1 MSRLDSLLDL
11 VDTLLA
17 RSVRLSSAVAE
28 SCALLNNIKELD
40 SAIAYADSK
49 IDSMSELLLLN
60 SACINGFD
68 KLQDK
73 IFFLESNSHVNEYST
88 NLGSLDILHSEY
100 DHLLS
105 SFRRQN
111 DWVQETSPSNSKATA
126 SQPSASLRNMLS
138 ILNLELKPIKC
149 RSTKVSKQKSKY
161 RLSAFNFNPIDMAS
175 VEQSPLSAKAIVH
188 SKSDNSPQGAEKVRD
203 FSKSSHETDLSS
215 LMDAANVSGYSFE
228 NSLDSALE
236 SGNFSVNVD
245 DVELDFSD
253 EHVPAFNEFDNFEH
267 YLRQSRID
275 LRTAFETRTKT
286 PLFVPKTEEDESVI
300 LGTENAVVQN
310 AFRFHNPAATISE
323 MKSLSQPTVEEV
335 YSTSK
340 PMNNEFLEQTR
351 KFFQTP
357 EKVAERRN
365 SESLQDTPT
374 KRVHLFSLLN
384 SPLGSPRTGRR
395 KSLSSLEAS
404 NSNEPQASLS
414 SIHSEFGLA
423 NLFRFVGSSSVTL
436 SVPAV
441 PITHVAVGNL
451 PPEKIKQLRKQ
462 RTEPIAI
469 NADVAVKRRPGTRPD
484 IFRDDRN
491 ERAGRAER
499 EALLLKQLHL
509 FNRKKMTKASL
520 GVMSL

>member
-1 MSRLDSLLDL
+1 MSKLDSLLEL

-111 DWVQETSPSNSKATA
+111 DWVQENSPSNSKATS

-161 RLSAFNFNPIDMAS
+161 RLSAFNLNPIDMAS
-175 VEQSPLSAKAIVH
+175 VDQSPLSANVNVH
-188 SKSDNSPQGAEKVRD
+188 GNNDISPQGAEKVRD

-215 LMDAANVSGYSFE
+215 LMDVANVSGYSFE
-228 NSLDSALE
+228 NSLESALE
-236 SGNFSVNVD
+236 NGNFSVNVD

-286 PLFVPKTEEDESVI
+286 PVFVPKTEEGESAI
-300 LGTENAVVQN
+300 LGGENAVVHN

-323 MKSLSQPTVEEV
+323 LKSLSQPTVEEV

-351 KFFQTP
+351 KFLQTP
-357 EKVAERRN
+357 EKERRH
-365 SESLQDTPT
+365 SETLQSTPT

-395 KSLSSLEAS
+395 NSLSSLDAS
-404 NSNEPQASLS
+404 TTNERQSSLNSM
-414 SIHSEFGLA
+414 HSEFGLA

-436 SVPAV
+436 SVPTV
-441 PITHVAVGNL
+441 PITHLAVSNL
-451 PPEKIKQLRKQ
+451 PPEKIKLLRKQ

-484 IFRDDRN
+484 VFRDDRN

-509 FNRKKMTKASL
+509 FNRKKMSKASL